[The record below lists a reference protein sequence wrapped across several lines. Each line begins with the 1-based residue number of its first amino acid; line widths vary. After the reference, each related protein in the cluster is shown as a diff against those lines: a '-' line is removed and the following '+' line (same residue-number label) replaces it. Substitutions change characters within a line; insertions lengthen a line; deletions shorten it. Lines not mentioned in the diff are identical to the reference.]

1 MLTPMQE
8 HIASSVLSKEKN
20 KARAKAILN
29 RPTSAVPTVLVTM
42 SIAGIG
48 GFLQSVEKFEAPMWV
63 SVLLI
68 VSASVAAANM
78 MESWTIRR
86 RLDAAIVLL
95 EQQQDVDQ

>member
-1 MLTPMQE
+1 
-8 HIASSVLSKEKN
+8 
-20 KARAKAILN
+20 
-29 RPTSAVPTVLVTM
+29 
-42 SIAGIG
+42 
-48 GFLQSVEKFEAPMWV
+48 MWV

-95 EQQQDVDQ
+95 EQQQDADQ

>member
-1 MLTPMQE
+1 MQE

-20 KARAKAILN
+20 KAGAKAILN

-95 EQQQDVDQ
+95 EQQQDADQ

>member
-1 MLTPMQE
+1 MQE

-95 EQQQDVDQ
+95 EQQQDADQ